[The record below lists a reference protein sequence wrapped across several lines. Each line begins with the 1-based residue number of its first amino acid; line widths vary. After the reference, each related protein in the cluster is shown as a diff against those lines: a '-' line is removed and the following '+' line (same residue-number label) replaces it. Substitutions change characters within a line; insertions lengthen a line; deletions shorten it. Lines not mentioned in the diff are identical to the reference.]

1 MTVRISRSLLAELI
15 GRAAG
20 QDVEICGLLLGGAD
34 RIAGHVPSTNVAPDP
49 RRHFEVDPA
58 VLIAAHRAARTGG
71 AAAVIGHYHSHPT
84 GLASPSMTDAQAA
97 RADGALWLII
107 GGDGAR
113 LWQAGDGGLWG
124 RFTEL
129 ALCAE

>member
-1 MTVRISRSLLAELI
+1 MTVRISRSLLTELI

-20 QDVEICGLLLGGAD
+20 RDMEICGLLLGAAD
-34 RIAGHVPSTNVAPDP
+34 RIDTHLPAANVAPDP

-58 VLIAAHRAARTGG
+58 VLIAAHRAGRAGG
-71 AAAVIGHYHSHPT
+71 PVVVGHYHSHPT
-84 GLASPSMTDAQAA
+84 GFASPSRTDAQAA
-97 RADGALWLII
+97 LADGALWLII

-113 LWQAGDGGLWG
+113 LWQAGGTGLWG

-129 ALCAE
+129 ALCPE